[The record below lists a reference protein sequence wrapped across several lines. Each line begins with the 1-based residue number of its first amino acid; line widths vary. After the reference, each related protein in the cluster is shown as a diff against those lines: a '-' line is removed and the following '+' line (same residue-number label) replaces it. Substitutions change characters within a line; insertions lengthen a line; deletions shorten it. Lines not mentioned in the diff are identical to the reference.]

1 MAPVARPTDTPLH
14 RVVEDLLAAPGT
26 TDITAGVDFGFL
38 AETRRRTDCEPSQPS
53 QHDALIALG
62 FEHWLHTE
70 LERQQDLLD
79 SGRGADAGAHVGR
92 PKRLLADPAGLG
104 VSDGSWLPPRRR
116 RTGVP
121 AWLVER
127 RSAAEA

>member
-1 MAPVARPTDTPLH
+1 M
-14 RVVEDLLAAPGT
+14 
-26 TDITAGVDFGFL
+26 DFGFL
-38 AETRRRTDCEPSQPS
+38 AETTTAHGLRAFATVS

-79 SGRGADAGAHVGR
+79 SGRGADAVRTWGGR
-92 PKRLLADPAGLG
+92 SRATMLADPAGLG
-104 VSDGSWLPPRRR
+104 RFRWFVVATPD
-116 RTGVP
+116 VAEP
-121 AWLVER
+121 AFLRAARER

>member
-1 MAPVARPTDTPLH
+1 MLAIDYGSDRSGGPAHGYASH
-14 RVVEDLLAAPGT
+14 RVVEDLFAAPGT

-38 AETRRRTDCEPSQPS
+38 AETTTAHGLRAFATVS

-79 SGRGADAGAHVGR
+79 SGRGADAVRTWGGR
-92 PKRLLADPAGLG
+92 
-104 VSDGSWLPPRRR
+104 SRR
-116 RTGVP
+116 
-121 AWLVER
+121 
-127 RSAAEA
+127 